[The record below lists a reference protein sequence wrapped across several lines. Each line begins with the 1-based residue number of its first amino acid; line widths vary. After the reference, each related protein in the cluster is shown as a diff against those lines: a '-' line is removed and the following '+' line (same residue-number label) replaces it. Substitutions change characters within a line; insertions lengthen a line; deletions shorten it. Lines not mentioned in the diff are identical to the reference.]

1 MTPPK
6 RVLILLYSQTGQ
18 LTEVVEQIIAPLQ
31 VDPAIEVHVQ
41 MLKPVKHF
49 PYPWPSLYIVILVL
63 IFSVSVNQL
72 NY

>member
-31 VDPAIEVHVQ
+31 VDPAIDVHVQ

-49 PYPWPSLYIVILVL
+49 P
-63 IFSVSVNQL
+63 
-72 NY
+72 